1 MKVFTYSEAR
11 QNLSKLLSMAQ
22 KEEIEIR
29 RKDGSVFSL
38 KSKRG
43 KAKSPFDVPGVKTL
57 QRQRMCWTLSESRA
71 SANSK
76 NQPEKRVSAEM

>member
-11 QNLSKLLSMAQ
+11 QNLSKLLVLAQ

-38 KSKRG
+38 RSRSG
-43 KAKSPFDVPGVKTL
+43 ESKSPFDVPGISTATTTSDILDVI
-57 QRQRMCWTLSESRA
+57 RESR
-71 SANSK
+71 S
-76 NQPEKRVSAEM
+76 R

>member
-11 QNLSKLLSMAQ
+11 QNLAKLLTLAQ

-38 KSKRG
+38 RSKRG
-43 KAKSPFDVPGVKTL
+43 KPKSPFDVPGVKTSATTADIL
-57 QRQRMCWTLSESRA
+57 EAIKESRQR
-71 SANSK
+71 
-76 NQPEKRVSAEM
+76 